1 MSKQEG
7 ELGEISALRH
17 RRGQKSQLS
26 GMDNRNLDRE
36 GPSIRYVGTY

>member
-7 ELGEISALRH
+7 EKEKFSALRH